1 MKAEN
6 TFQYNS
12 PKYKDLLKEFRQNDG
27 SKHMLIVFAGAFDTN
42 RNAAV
47 NELEREI
54 IGEPVEIDLTEIVTP
69 YEEESY
75 DNIDACLKKIDP
87 KSTLVIFRN
96 AEQLNGVYTAFS
108 ASITKYATPQEK
120 YFLEKVKEINCP
132 VLMEFNDLDQLDR
145 TVTRTADSVVLFTPP
160 SSLLENIA
168 WKIKNLHVHGSR
180 FLSPRPH

>member
-27 SKHMLIVFAGAFDTN
+27 SKHMLIVFAGAFDSN

-47 NELEREI
+47 DELKREI

-75 DNIDACLKKIDP
+75 AQIDAHLNDIPSD
-87 KSTLVIFRN
+87 SSLVIFRN

-120 YFLEKVKEINCP
+120 YLLNKIKDINCP
-132 VLMEFNDLDQLDR
+132 VLLEFNDLDQLDR
-145 TVTRTADSVVLFTPP
+145 TVTRTADSVVLFNPP
-160 SSLLENIA
+160 SSLLESIA